1 MSVHALNAYRST
13 DLNSRCETSSKR
25 DLVIMLYDA
34 AIDAMG
40 VAQQHAARGEMRAVN
55 AATTRAL
62 TILSGLRDTLDLKNG
77 GAVAAHLDD
86 FYQFLM
92 RRLVQTVG
100 APNAADLADCQDLL
114 SQVRE
119 AWAAITPQTLGE
131 VNLRLFVVHS

>member
-1 MSVHALNAYRST
+1 MSVLALNAYRST

-40 VAQQHAARGEMRAVN
+40 VAQQHAARGEKRAVN

-62 TILSGLRDTLDLKNG
+62 TILSGLRETLDLKNG

-119 AWAAITPQTLGE
+119 AWAAITPQTVGE
-131 VNLRLFVVHS
+131 VNRRLFVVHS

>member
-40 VAQQHAARGEMRAVN
+40 VAQQHAARGEKRAVN

-62 TILSGLRDTLDLKNG
+62 TILSGLRETLDLKNG

-86 FYQFLM
+86 FYQF
-92 RRLVQTVG
+92 RL
-100 APNAADLADCQDLL
+100 
-114 SQVRE
+114 
-119 AWAAITPQTLGE
+119 WAHPTLPIWPIA
-131 VNLRLFVVHS
+131 RTC

>member
-25 DLVIMLYDA
+25 DLVIML
-34 AIDAMG
+34 G
-40 VAQQHAARGEMRAVN
+40 VAQQHAARGEKRAVN

-62 TILSGLRDTLDLKNG
+62 TILSGLRETLDLKNG

-119 AWAAITPQTLGE
+119 AWAAITPQTVGE
-131 VNLRLFVVHS
+131 VNRRLFVVHS

>member
-40 VAQQHAARGEMRAVN
+40 VAQQHAARGEKRAVN

-62 TILSGLRDTLDLKNG
+62 TILSGLRETLDLKNG

-86 FYQFLM
+86 FY
-92 RRLVQTVG
+92 VG

-119 AWAAITPQTLGE
+119 AWAAITPQTVGE
-131 VNLRLFVVHS
+131 VNRRLFVVHS

>member
-40 VAQQHAARGEMRAVN
+40 VAQQHAARGEKRAVN

-62 TILSGLRDTLDLKNG
+62 TILSGLRETLDLKNG
-77 GAVAAHLDD
+77 GAVAPI
-86 FYQFLM
+86 LM
-92 RRLVQTVG
+92 IFI
-100 APNAADLADCQDLL
+100 
-114 SQVRE
+114 S
-119 AWAAITPQTLGE
+119 
-131 VNLRLFVVHS
+131 F